1 MRVAELYQYRRF
13 RLVEQPLEEPGP
25 GEVQV
30 RIEAVGICGSDLH
43 HFCDGQIGGIPT
55 AYPIVMGHEPAGRV
69 VKTGP
74 GVTGWQPGDVAAL
87 EPSHFCYHCEF
98 CRRARFN
105 LCSNLKFLSATP
117 YPGFFRDLVNLPAH
131 NLMPLPPGTSLEEAT
146 LFEPMAIVLHSL
158 KQAAPQIGETAAVFG
173 AGPVGLLTVF
183 VLKLTGAGRVWAVE
197 PVAHRRELAR
207 LMGADAVLDPA
218 AVDPVRQIRSDSG
231 GRGVDLALD
240 CAAKGDSMNQAI
252 RVARS
257 GGSFVLTGI
266 PAGSHRSLDID
277 TLRLEELAFFNVRR
291 SNDESQ
297 TALELIGQH
306 RARLA
311 AVLTHRLPLD
321 EIQRAFEM
329 LLNYEDG
336 VCKVLI
342 QP

>member
-1 MRVAELYQYRRF
+1 MRVAELYEYRRF

-43 HFCDGQIGGIPT
+43 HFADGQIGGNPT
-55 AYPIVMGHEPAGRV
+55 VYPIVMGHEPAGRV
-69 VKTGP
+69 LKCGP
-74 GVTGWQPGDVAAL
+74 GVTGWQPGDPGAL
-87 EPSHFCYHCEF
+87 EPSLFCYHCEF

-105 LCSNLKFLSATP
+105 LCSNLQFLSATP
-117 YPGFFRDLVNLPAH
+117 YPGLFRDRVNLPAH

-158 KQAAPQIGETAAVFG
+158 KPAAPQIGETAAVFG
-173 AGPVGLLTVF
+173 AGPIGLLTVF
-183 VLKLTGAGRVWAVE
+183 VLKLTGAARVWTVE

-207 LMGADAVLDPA
+207 LMGADAALDPA
-218 AVDPVRQIRSDSG
+218 QVDPVRQIRSDTG
-231 GRGVDLALD
+231 GRGVDLVID
-240 CAAKGDSMNQAI
+240 CAAKGDTMNQSI

-257 GGSFVLTGI
+257 GGRFILTGI
-266 PAGSHRSLDID
+266 PSGSHHSLDID

-291 SNDESQ
+291 SNDESR

-311 AVLTHRLPLD
+311 PLVTHRFPLAD
-321 EIQRAFEM
+321 IQRAFET
-329 LLNYEDG
+329 LDRYADG
-336 VCKVLI
+336 VGKVLLK
-342 QP
+342 P